1 MYIYIFIYTYIYM
14 FLFLFLDEMK
24 GLSLFLIA
32 FILNAGIRYI
42 IMISSCFF
50 FALKLSKA
58 ANV

>member
-1 MYIYIFIYTYIYM
+1 M